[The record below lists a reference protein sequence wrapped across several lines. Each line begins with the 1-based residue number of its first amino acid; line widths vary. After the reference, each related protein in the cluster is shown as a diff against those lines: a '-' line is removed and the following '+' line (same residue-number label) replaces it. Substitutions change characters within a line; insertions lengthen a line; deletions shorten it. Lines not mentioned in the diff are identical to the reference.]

1 MRILAFRL
9 PIVAFLVT
17 VFSIFLLV
25 SCGEGN
31 VPSEKS
37 PYEVGSFNT
46 ELKVIQIEGC
56 EYFFT
61 DYRRSAIMC
70 HKGNC
75 SNPIHKIQ

>member
-1 MRILAFRL
+1 MKIPAVLF
-9 PIVAFLVT
+9 FFFT
-17 VFSIFLLV
+17 LV
-25 SCGEGN
+25 SCNEGN
-31 VPSEKS
+31 VPCEKS
-37 PYEVGSFNT
+37 PYEVGNFGI
-46 ELKVIQIEGC
+46 ELTVIKIEGC

>member
-1 MRILAFRL
+1 MRFILSVL
-9 PIVAFLVT
+9 STIIVT
-17 VFSIFLLV
+17 TIFVLS
-25 SCGEGN
+25 SCSEGN

-37 PYEVGSFNT
+37 PYEVGNFGT
-46 ELKVIQIEGC
+46 ELKVIKIEGC

-75 SNPIHKIQ
+75 KNPIHKIQ